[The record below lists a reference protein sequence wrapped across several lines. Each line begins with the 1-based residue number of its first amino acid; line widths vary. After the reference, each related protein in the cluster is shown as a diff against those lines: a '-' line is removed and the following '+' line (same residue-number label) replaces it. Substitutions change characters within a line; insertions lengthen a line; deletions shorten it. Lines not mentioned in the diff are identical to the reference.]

1 MHLDMN
7 IEITKVTLEI
17 TFISLYK
24 KKYVHGI
31 QKLCIHIE
39 LEPKI
44 DPSLH
49 PLELQ
54 CVKPQKDP
62 YELYLTP
69 VSIK

>member
-1 MHLDMN
+1 MN
-7 IEITKVTLEI
+7 NLRINSKLFSKIPNE
-17 TFISLYK
+17 K
-24 KKYVHGI
+24 KK
-31 QKLCIHIE
+31 E
-39 LEPKI
+39 LEPKF
-44 DPSLH
+44 DLSLH